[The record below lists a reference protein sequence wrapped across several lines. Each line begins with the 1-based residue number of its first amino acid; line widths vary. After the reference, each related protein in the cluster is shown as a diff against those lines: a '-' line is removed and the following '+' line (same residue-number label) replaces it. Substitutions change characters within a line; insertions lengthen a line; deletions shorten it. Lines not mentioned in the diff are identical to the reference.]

1 MNEYKITITETLQKT
16 VTVEAESREEAEQK
30 VNDAWRRAEY
40 ILDAEDFQG
49 VEIKT
54 EDPYVKLTYREMAD
68 LFSKA
73 NSKGHKPVCGYI
85 VFTEDSFEK
94 EYSLESRTYRVSSN
108 NKAFISGM
116 GGYSIYGS
124 SLDGSDIN
132 VRLEMYMRGENHW
145 KIDYCY
151 MDKHD
156 VESVEK
162 HKSQRDLER

>member
-1 MNEYKITITETLQKT
+1 MNEYRITITETLQKT

-49 VEIKT
+49 VEIKA
-54 EDPYVKLTYREMAD
+54 EDPYVKLTYQEMAD

-73 NSKGHKPVCGYI
+73 NDRGHKPICGYI

-94 EYSLESRTYRVSSN
+94 QYPFESRTYAVSSN
-108 NKAFISGM
+108 NKAYISGA

-124 SLDGSDIN
+124 SLDGSDVN
-132 VRLEMYMRGENHW
+132 VRLEMYMRGENYW
-145 KIDYCY
+145 KVVYCY
-151 MDKHD
+151 VDKQD

-162 HKSQRDLER
+162 YKSQRDLER

>member
-49 VEIKT
+49 VEIKA

-73 NSKGHKPVCGYI
+73 NDKGHK
-85 VFTEDSFEK
+85 
-94 EYSLESRTYRVSSN
+94 SN
-108 NKAFISGM
+108 
-116 GGYSIYGS
+116 
-124 SLDGSDIN
+124 
-132 VRLEMYMRGENHW
+132 
-145 KIDYCY
+145 
-151 MDKHD
+151 DK
-156 VESVEK
+156 
-162 HKSQRDLER
+162 

>member
-1 MNEYKITITETLQKT
+1 MNEYRITITETLQKT

-49 VEIKT
+49 VEIKA
-54 EDPYVKLTYREMAD
+54 EDPYVKLTYREMAN

-73 NSKGHKPVCGYI
+73 NDRGHKPICGYI

-94 EYSLESRTYRVSSN
+94 QYPFESRTYAVSSN
-108 NKAFISGM
+108 NKAYISGM

-124 SLDGSDIN
+124 SLDGSDVN

-145 KIDYCY
+145 KVDYCY
-151 MDKHD
+151 VDKQD
-156 VESVEK
+156 VESVVK
-162 HKSQRDLER
+162 YKSQRDLER